1 MNSPRHEQARWVHR
15 TQHPHLPHPHHLH
28 LSFSMTTQQQN
39 LHVLAAHL
47 SPHRPHPRAND
58 DHRCCL
64 TSGHTHDRLHRRR
77 CASSSRCHNHLR
89 VNDGSRSRRL
99 HRCRRCFQTGHPFH
113 LMPMILFEILHLRVQ
128 VSRRHH
134 GHHRNLLQ
142 CFSIGLFWEACRLV

>member
-1 MNSPRHEQARWVHR
+1 MSSPRHEQARWVHR
-15 TQHPHLPHPHHLH
+15 TQHPHPHPHHHH
-28 LSFSMTTQQQN
+28 LSFSVTTQLRN

-47 SPHRPHPRAND
+47 SPRRPHPRVND

-99 HRCRRCFQTGHPFH
+99 HRCHRCFRTEHPFH
-113 LMPMILFEILHLRVQ
+113 LMPMILFVILHLRAQ

-134 GHHRNLLQ
+134 DHHRNQLQ
-142 CFSIGLFWEACRLV
+142 CFSIGLSLEACHLT